1 MKTFDSIIAEVPML
15 KRYAQTANQLKE
27 LPWMEIAKKIADGIR
42 RKDERLDSAE
52 QLMYVD
58 ELRDYINRWRIESK
72 TVDKVIGWELFGGDG
87 PKKLAETLVKELE
100 QLKAT
105 HEKSIIA
112 LTTNENGKNDDLEK
126 MVERIDEISRKIEAK
141 ATQVSLAVKSS

>member
-1 MKTFDSIIAEVPML
+1 M
-15 KRYAQTANQLKE
+15 
-27 LPWMEIAKKIADGIR
+27 
-42 RKDERLDSAE
+42 
-52 QLMYVD
+52 
-58 ELRDYINRWRIESK
+58 
-72 TVDKVIGWELFGGDG
+72 
-87 PKKLAETLVKELE
+87 KELE

-105 HEKSIIA
+105 HEKSIKA